1 LYIPGKSYNEAIS
14 LSNLGKLEERR
25 QAACDKLFKEI
36 IEDPN
41 HKLHPLLGL
50 GGFA

>member
-1 LYIPGKSYNEAIS
+1 

-36 IEDPN
+36 IEEQISPSIAEFELKYWTFPEDKEN
-41 HKLHPLLGL
+41 L
-50 GGFA
+50 